1 MSNYLVIS
9 IIASD
14 SPGLAETFSRITSQN
29 NCNIEDSLM
38 AVMGNEFSATILV
51 SGTSDE
57 INQCETAIT
66 DYAEQ
71 AGHLVICKQTQ
82 ENPGS
87 DTSRPYAI
95 HTLSLDAPGI
105 IRNITDFMQQRD
117 INISNLVTNSY
128 KAPHT
133 GAPMLEVQLT
143 ANIPA
148 AMHIA
153 QMREEFA
160 DFCDE
165 LHIDAAFDPIK

>member
-9 IIASD
+9 IIATD

-38 AVMGNEFSATILV
+38 AVMGNEFSATLLV
-51 SGTSDE
+51 SGAPED
-57 INQCETAIT
+57 INTCENAIT
-66 DYAEQ
+66 NYVEE
-71 AGHLVICKQTQ
+71 AGHQVICKQTQ

-87 DTSRPYAI
+87 DSSRPYGI

-133 GAPMLEVQLT
+133 GAPMLEVQMT
-143 ANIPA
+143 ANVPA
-148 AMHIA
+148 ATQIS
-153 QMREEFA
+153 QLREDFA